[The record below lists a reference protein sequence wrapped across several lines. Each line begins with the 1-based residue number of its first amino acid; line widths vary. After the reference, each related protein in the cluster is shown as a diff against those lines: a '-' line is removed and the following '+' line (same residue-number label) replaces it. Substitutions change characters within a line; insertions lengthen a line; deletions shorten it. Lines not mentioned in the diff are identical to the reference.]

1 MKCKYIGSNEEKCN
15 ANAMRGRDFCFS
27 HELSMVEERQQAV
40 KRGGYAP
47 KPRKG
52 ASQLTPIAIK
62 SVGDIL
68 TLLEDTL
75 NRVRT
80 EPMTHQKA
88 NCIGYLSGIAL
99 KALEQNNLEIR
110 LEAVEHAIKLHE

>member
-1 MKCKYIGSNEEKCN
+1 
-15 ANAMRGRDFCFS
+15 MRGKSFCFS
-27 HELSMVEERQQAV
+27 HEPSVAEERQQAV
-40 KRGGYAP
+40 RRGGRAL

-52 ASQLTPIAIK
+52 ASQLAPIAIK

-99 KALEQNNLEIR
+99 KALEQNNLETR
-110 LEAVEHAIKLHE
+110 LEAIEHAIKLHE